1 MESTS
6 NVSFLE
12 RAVNAYFGALKVAMG
27 ICLIVMVVLVFGN
40 VVLRYA
46 FNSGITISEELSRW
60 FFVWM
65 VFLGALLGLRAN
77 GHLGFDMLLV
87 RLSPMGRRIC
97 LVLSRLLMLGV
108 VLLLL
113 KGGWAQMLINM
124 DVEAPASGL
133 KMGIYFHSVMVLF
146 AVTAIPMLAAEI
158 VLAITGRTRDSDL
171 IKMAGSTDAV
181 HEDHSGSSAK
191 H

>member
-1 MESTS
+1 MQSTS
-6 NVSFLE
+6 NASLIE
-12 RAVNAYFGALKVAMG
+12 KGVNAYFGALKVAMG

-65 VFLGALLGLRAN
+65 VFLGALLGLRAH

-87 RLSPMGRRIC
+87 RLSPVGRRVC
-97 LVLSRLLMLGV
+97 LVVSRLLMLGV
-108 VLLLL
+108 VILLLQ
-113 KGGWAQMLINM
+113 GGWEQMLINL

-133 KMGIYFHSVMVLF
+133 KTGIYFHSVMVLF
-146 AVTAIPMLAAEI
+146 GATAIPMLAAEI
-158 VLAITGRTRDSDL
+158 FLAVTGRTHDDDL
-171 IKMAGSTDAV
+171 VKMSGSTDTV
-181 HEDHSGSSAK
+181 HEDHSDDAAK
-191 H
+191 R

>member
-6 NVSFLE
+6 NASLIE
-12 RAVNAYFGALKVAMG
+12 KGVNAYFMAVKVAMG
-27 ICLIVMVVLVFGN
+27 ICLIAMVILVFGN

-87 RLSPMGRRIC
+87 RLTPMGRRIC

-113 KGGWAQMLINM
+113 QGGWTQMLINL

-133 KMGIYFHSVMVLF
+133 QMGIYFHSVMVLF
-146 AVTAIPMLAAEI
+146 AATAIPMLAAEI
-158 VLAITGRTRDSDL
+158 FLAITGRTHDNDL
-171 IKMAGSTDAV
+171 VKMSGSTDAV
-181 HEDHSGSSAK
+181 HEDHSSTPAK